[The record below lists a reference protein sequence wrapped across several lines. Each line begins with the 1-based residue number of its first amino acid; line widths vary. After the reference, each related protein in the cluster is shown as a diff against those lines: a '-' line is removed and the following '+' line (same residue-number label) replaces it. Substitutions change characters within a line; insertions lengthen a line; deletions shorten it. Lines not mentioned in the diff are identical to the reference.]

1 MNRHR
6 SIFPHLETST
16 DRNPGGFE
24 AGPTENPEDENV
36 EMDPDENLPW
46 PDQDLIK
53 KWWSARQGNFA
64 KGSRYLLGQPI
75 STESLAWPS
84 RTATSVSGRLR
95 LWSWPFSNQVAPSSR
110 SGLLASASSSF
121 CSFGGSLPPRTR
133 SSIHQRASQTYRW
146 FGPLR
151 SRLRSR
157 FTASLGPNPAG
168 SSCVSGG
175 YKQGFAAT
183 PFTPSTYPR
192 RCERPESRCN
202 CLLHKGLG

>member
-1 MNRHR
+1 MNQHR

-75 STESLAWPS
+75 STESLRLALKNGYQRQRAAAALELTILKP
-84 RTATSVSGRLR
+84 GRPLFEVR
-95 LWSWPFSNQVAPSSR
+95 APGFRQQQLLQFRGLSSTPFPKLDPPEGKPNLPLVR
-110 SGLLASASSSF
+110 S
-121 CSFGGSLPPRTR
+121 PPQ
-133 SSIHQRASQTYRW
+133 SIHRE
-146 FGPLR
+146 
-151 SRLRSR
+151 
-157 FTASLGPNPAG
+157 LGP
-168 SSCVSGG
+168 
-175 YKQGFAAT
+175 
-183 PFTPSTYPR
+183 
-192 RCERPESRCN
+192 
-202 CLLHKGLG
+202 

>member
-1 MNRHR
+1 MNQHR

-75 STESLAWPS
+75 STESL
-84 RTATSVSGRLR
+84 RLALKNGYQR
-95 LWSWPFSNQVAPSSR
+95 
-110 SGLLASASSSF
+110 
-121 CSFGGSLPPRTR
+121 
-133 SSIHQRASQTYRW
+133 QRAAAALELAILKPGR
-146 FGPLR
+146 PLFEVR
-151 SRLRSR
+151 APGFRQQQLLQFRG
-157 FTASLGPNPAG
+157 L
-168 SSCVSGG
+168 SS
-175 YKQGFAAT
+175 T
-183 PFTPSTYPR
+183 PFPKLDP
-192 RCERPESRCN
+192 PEGKPNLPLVRSPPQSIGSGDR
-202 CLLHKGLG
+202 G